1 MAELGTGLAGTRF
14 VVSTSSGR
22 QRGFSLLA
30 LSRFSV
36 PAMSL
41 RTRVLFSLAAA
52 VVSVPAVAG
61 AQQCNPVDAA
71 AQTCFI
77 DPTPAQ
83 SAVSPAGVGFGGGSP
98 ISVAARY
105 LGGIA
110 LFQSDVYFF
119 QGFFANG
126 FLATD
131 PLARMGDYT
140 LIGGKPYDQ
149 SVIYPP
155 GGPGWIALPG
165 TISAAQEL
173 VFGIRVRGD
182 GPTDRWFFSGYGAY
196 GYDRNPLG
204 RNSQPGG
211 PAFTPMYSNLFL
223 NGVAPASDG
232 VPSNNFLRAAPP
244 AAWTGVWSPAN
255 GYYDGVDA
263 LLGFEDSQGWSD
275 GDFNDALI
283 AIDFASNVSTVP
295 EPGSIALVAAGLLA
309 TLTAVRRR
317 RNRA

>member
-1 MAELGTGLAGTRF
+1 
-14 VVSTSSGR
+14 
-22 QRGFSLLA
+22 
-30 LSRFSV
+30 
-36 PAMSL
+36 MSI
-41 RTRVLFSLAAA
+41 RTRVLFSLVAAA
-52 VVSVPAVAG
+52 VSMPAVAS
-61 AQQCNPVDAA
+61 AQECNPIDAA
-71 AQTCFI
+71 AQRCFL

-83 SAVSPAGVGFGGGSP
+83 STVSPAGVGFGGGSP

-119 QGFFANG
+119 QGFFSNG
-126 FLATD
+126 FDAAN
-131 PLARMGDYT
+131 PLARAADYT
-140 LIGGKPYDQ
+140 QIGGKPYDQ
-149 SVIYPP
+149 SAVYPP

-165 TISAAQEL
+165 TINAAQEL
-173 VFGIRVRGD
+173 VFGIRVQGD

-204 RNSQPGG
+204 RNSQTGG
-211 PAFTPMYSNLFL
+211 PAFSPIYSHLFL
-223 NGVAPASDG
+223 NGAAPDSDG
-232 VPSNNFLRAAPP
+232 DPNNNYLRSGSP
-244 AAWTGVWSPAN
+244 AAWTGVWNPAS

-263 LLGFEDSQGWSD
+263 LLGFEDNQGWSD

-283 AIDFASNVSTVP
+283 AIDFSSDISTVP

-317 RNRA
+317 QRKA